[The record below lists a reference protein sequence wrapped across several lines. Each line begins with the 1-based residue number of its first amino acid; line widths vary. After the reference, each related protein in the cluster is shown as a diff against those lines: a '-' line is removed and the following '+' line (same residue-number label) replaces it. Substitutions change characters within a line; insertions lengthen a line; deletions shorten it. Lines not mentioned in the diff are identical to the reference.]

1 MSLWIYGSVNKLKQ
15 GCTGGCK
22 YSFVLLTKAA
32 CYDNSLGIVD
42 IVEETYL
49 QEQRREG
56 NVNKNVYKIN
66 YISIFGIYIIR
77 KYAM

>member
-32 CYDNSLGIVD
+32 CYDYSPGIVD

-49 QEQRREG
+49 QEQERE
-56 NVNKNVYKIN
+56 
-66 YISIFGIYIIR
+66 R
-77 KYAM
+77 KLIKMYTK